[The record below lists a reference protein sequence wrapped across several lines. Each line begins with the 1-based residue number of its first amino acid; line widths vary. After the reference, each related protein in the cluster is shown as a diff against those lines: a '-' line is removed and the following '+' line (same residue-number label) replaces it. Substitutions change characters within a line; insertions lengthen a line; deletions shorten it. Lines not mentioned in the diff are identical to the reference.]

1 MDGEEHRLRD
11 GQVEGGSTNPSLS
24 TKNSLAAGVHRWGGM
39 QDLSLPPPP
48 PRAQDRDQTLSS
60 SRGWLLALRLP
71 RPRHKS
77 PTPLALVPASPRIR
91 SLRRGP
97 ITPPALVS
105 ARRRPST
112 CRTAARDAS
121 PRTAVPSPAPSPRAA
136 DPRPPFGKGC
146 EGLSARLARPLF

>member
-1 MDGEEHRLRD
+1 MDGEAHRLRD

-48 PRAQDRDQTLSS
+48 PRAQDGNQTLSS
-60 SRGWLLALRLP
+60 PRGWLLALRLP

-91 SLRRGP
+91 SPCRPGGQRGP
-97 ITPPALVS
+97 IPPPALVS

-121 PRTAVPSPAPSPRAA
+121 PGTAVPSPAPGQLTPG
-136 DPRPPFGKGC
+136 RPSGKAERG
-146 EGLSARLARPLF
+146 